1 MSIEEKI
8 AAAEKCKADV
18 TVAFKVGD
26 FAAPEEDEDDIPVSQ
41 LRLRHPL
48 LRPPKKIKRI
58 EPKIA
63 APAANGK
70 TPLPNAISPSSPMV
84 RKMSRS
90 GWNSPCCHCALAA
103 TEPLLPL

>member
-48 LRPPKKIKRI
+48 LRPPKKMKRTTVAQRHLDNI
-58 EPKIA
+58 DRVPV
-63 APAANGK
+63 PVHC
-70 TPLPNAISPSSPMV
+70 TVVPISRPIFKS
-84 RKMSRS
+84 K
-90 GWNSPCCHCALAA
+90 
-103 TEPLLPL
+103 